1 MDEIHDLHSDLDV
14 DNVDM
19 YCDVVNT
26 SDEESDEDFDD
37 PTDILLTPG
46 KRIAIRNPEAFTK
59 SKRRSLRSL
68 SDSEFDQKSP
78 SVESSVLH
86 KSPLNS
92 RETQTTSVKSNPPP
106 KRRIKPE
113 NFGISETITPFDG
126 VCSPSEI
133 VKRKRRRL
141 SVIIISD
148 DENDAS
154 LINTMISP
162 AKNQRLKPV
171 ISAKNPCKI
180 SPLPQNPDKRPCGT
194 SDTFQNSVGILHSTS
209 QAQTVS
215 TDTEIDPTNSV
226 VSQSTDNRKSETPII
241 QKTPS
246 RKRRTE
252 TPKIKSCETNLPKTT
267 PIIQKSPSRKRRTKS
282 LKVKSSETHP
292 PKTPTLQRGFS
303 LMDIP
308 MSRKKRKKAPKA
320 KSQTSKSPKTKSQT
334 PKPRPNNVS
343 SMSVTLRE
351 RKGQHLDSWLGDN
364 SMSEDKLVDELSA
377 NTLDMI
383 CSSNTS
389 RLVSCGKTK
398 RSKKRRR
405 N

>member
-106 KRRIKPE
+106 KGRIKPE

-154 LINTMISP
+154 LINRLISLMEI
-162 AKNQRLKPV
+162 Q
-171 ISAKNPCKI
+171 SAKTPEIQFAFNPKE
-180 SPLPQNPDKRPCGT
+180 PRD
-194 SDTFQNSVGILHSTS
+194 D
-209 QAQTVS
+209 
-215 TDTEIDPTNSV
+215 
-226 VSQSTDNRKSETPII
+226 
-241 QKTPS
+241 
-246 RKRRTE
+246 
-252 TPKIKSCETNLPKTT
+252 
-267 PIIQKSPSRKRRTKS
+267 KS
-282 LKVKSSETHP
+282 LKNAGLEVFLT
-292 PKTPTLQRGFS
+292 
-303 LMDIP
+303 
-308 MSRKKRKKAPKA
+308 
-320 KSQTSKSPKTKSQT
+320 
-334 PKPRPNNVS
+334 N
-343 SMSVTLRE
+343 
-351 RKGQHLDSWLGDN
+351 
-364 SMSEDKLVDELSA
+364 
-377 NTLDMI
+377 
-383 CSSNTS
+383 
-389 RLVSCGKTK
+389 GKYK
-398 RSKKRRR
+398 YPHGKVVMMHK